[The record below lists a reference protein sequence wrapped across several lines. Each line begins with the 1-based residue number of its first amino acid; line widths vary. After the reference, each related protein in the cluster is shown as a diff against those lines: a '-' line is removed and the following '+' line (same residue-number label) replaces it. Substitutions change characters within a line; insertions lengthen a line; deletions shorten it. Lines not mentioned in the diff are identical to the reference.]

1 MLAMLGSIASQG
13 GYPVPVGTNIYLPL
27 DGNFLNKINGS
38 VAHTI
43 YRKDNYIYYDWQAG
57 KFGNSLRISSKGW
70 AQWIEILIPL
80 TIPVNLSK
88 ISDWTFQCWFKMY
101 GHPAENPKRNN
112 YSYSNIGLRCDLV
125 HIQGESTVANY
136 IMGARASG
144 TMECDENSCYSYD
157 LGSAISAYNKVQ
169 SEYNGT
175 ITQFSNK
182 FYFIRI
188 VKTGTNIALYVDGVL
203 RTFNQIGSIIDF
215 DATQL
220 RITSNSY
227 AEINGAVTPLDSW
240 IMMDDILFVPTAL
253 PGTEVPLI
261 PYS

>member
-1 MLAMLGSIASQG
+1 MLSTLGSIASQG

-43 YRKDNYIYYDWQAG
+43 YKDDYIYYDWQAG

-70 AQWIEILIPL
+70 AQWIKILIPL

-88 ISDWTFQCWFKMY
+88 ISNWTFQCWFKMY
-101 GHPAENPKRNN
+101 GYPAQNPKKNI
-112 YSYSNIGLRCDLV
+112 YSYSNIGLGCDFV
-125 HIQGESTVANY
+125 HTQDGSTFVNP
-136 IMGARASG
+136 IMGARAIG
-144 TMECDENSCYSYD
+144 TMECDENGCYTYD
-157 LGSAISAYNKVQ
+157 VGSAISAHNKVQ

-203 RTFNQIGSIIDF
+203 RTFNQIGTINDF

-227 AEINGAVTPLDSW
+227 ANSNGAVTTLDSW